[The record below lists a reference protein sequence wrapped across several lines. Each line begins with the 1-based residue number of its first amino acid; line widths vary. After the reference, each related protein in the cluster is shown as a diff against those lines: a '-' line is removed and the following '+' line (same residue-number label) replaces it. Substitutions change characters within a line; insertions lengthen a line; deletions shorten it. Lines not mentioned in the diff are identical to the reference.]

1 MLKRPAELAFFSL
14 AALALAASAY
24 GAEDIIKQKREA
36 DELFKQGEAE
46 YKKEDYEAAIEK
58 FERCLAKDPEKVVA
72 QFNIGVC
79 YTHLAQPDKAIEAY
93 RKALAIEPEY
103 SDAYFNLG
111 RIYHRRDDYVEAI
124 ANYKKAL
131 EGDPYAPDVLYN
143 CAYALMES
151 GRVAEAID
159 AWDRYLTIAESKP
172 GEEKWVERAKEYLAT
187 LENIGAGASEN
198 AK

>member
-1 MLKRPAELAFFSL
+1 MLV
-14 AALALAASAY
+14 LALAASAY

-36 DELFKQGEAE
+36 DELFRQGEAE
-46 YKKEDYEAAIEK
+46 YKREDYEAAIEK
-58 FERCLAKDPEKVVA
+58 FERCLARDPEKVVA

-79 YTHLAQPDKAIEAY
+79 YTHLAEPDKAIEAY

-131 EGDPYAPDVLYN
+131 EGDPYAPDILYN
-143 CAYALMES
+143 CAYALMKS

-159 AWDRYLTIAESKP
+159 AWDRYLTIADSMP
-172 GEEKWVERAKEYLAT
+172 EEAKWVERAKEYLTT

>member
-1 MLKRPAELAFFSL
+1 MLKRPTRIAFFSL
-14 AALALAASAY
+14 AAVALAASAY
-24 GAEDIIKQKREA
+24 AAEDIIKQKREA
-36 DELFKQGEAE
+36 DDLFKQGEAE
-46 YKKEDYEAAIEK
+46 YKREDYEAAIEK

-111 RIYHRRDDYVEAI
+111 RIYHRRNDYVEAI

-143 CAYALMES
+143 CAHALMAS

-159 AWDRYLTIAESKP
+159 AWDRYLTIADSMP
-172 GEEKWVERAKEYLAT
+172 EEAKWVERAKEYLTT